1 MTNGDEDVGT
11 EGRKRYLLQWQQ
23 QDRDKHA
30 HMHLWNHSLIL
41 YSSGLEQYGH
51 SLLNTETNRHIPA
64 QVQEETVKLRQTQ
77 AVSWSVTVL
86 VLSFAAL
93 LFWKIH

>member
-30 HMHLWNHSLIL
+30 HMHLWN
-41 YSSGLEQYGH
+41 
-51 SLLNTETNRHIPA
+51 T
-64 QVQEETVKLRQTQ
+64 
-77 AVSWSVTVL
+77 
-86 VLSFAAL
+86 L
-93 LFWKIH
+93 LFTDTLLQWA